1 MRDIISLK
9 NFKSAEQDLRHGMR
23 CDFLS
28 FVVQILCQSVVIV
41 LVEDEEGHA
50 NRATV
55 RINAIFQQVSVV
67 GEVCLRDGTVE
78 CQKDQLSCV
87 GE

>member
-1 MRDIISLK
+1 MW
-9 NFKSAEQDLRHGMR
+9 NFKLAKQDLRHGMR

-55 RINAIFQQVSVV
+55 RINATI
-67 GEVCLRDGTVE
+67 
-78 CQKDQLSCV
+78 
-87 GE
+87 

>member
-55 RINAIFQQVSVV
+55 RINATI
-67 GEVCLRDGTVE
+67 
-78 CQKDQLSCV
+78 
-87 GE
+87 